1 MDPSDRATSCER
13 VNEGWKF
20 LLEEKSRDTVTHDRW
35 RRSISSFDQGIYF
48 SAAILALFSSS
59 ACFISDRWNRRK
71 LGTAINRRS
80 EGFLRKPISRE
91 SRLDRERETKIV
103 GSVSSNSSISL
114 LFENGIII
122 YSI

>member
-1 MDPSDRATSCER
+1 MEIFIRGEI
-13 VNEGWKF
+13 EGYCYARSM
-20 LLEEKSRDTVTHDRW
+20 EKKYFFFRPVGD
-35 RRSISSFDQGIYF
+35 IYF

-91 SRLDRERETKIV
+91 SRLDREKERRR
-103 GSVSSNSSISL
+103 SSDRFRPTQAYFVI
-114 LFENGIII
+114 
-122 YSI
+122 